1 MQKRCYNGTE
11 NKIKGGF
18 MKKFTSLI
26 LVLLMAAVLI
36 SGCTHTPDPPADTTF
51 SDTMSSSAPET
62 TETTA
67 ASETTAEELTTPPPE
82 TTACVHR
89 YEKTVVTPADKEHE
103 GLAEFV
109 CALCGDSYTEV
120 LPKIKSIKILAIG
133 NSFSSDTMEYL
144 YFIFREAGYTEIV
157 LGNLYIGSCS
167 LDMHWDNIKSG
178 AGAYIYYKN
187 NSGVWAQNKDKSLSF
202 GLLDEDWDFITLQ
215 QKGND
220 SGNPSSYGNLGNIV
234 SYLTKNKTNQ
244 DAKIYWH
251 MTWAYHPD
259 MFPGRYGATQA
270 GMYQSIVSTVQNV
283 ILKNQGIDGVIP
295 CGTVVQNLRSSYV
308 GEALTRDGFHLSYDY
323 GRYSTALCWFTVLT
337 GESIDELDWV
347 PGNRKFLAEHF
358 AVIREA
364 VNNAVKTPYAV
375 TQSSYKTKP

>member
-1 MQKRCYNGTE
+1 
-11 NKIKGGF
+11 
-18 MKKFTSLI
+18 MKKLLS
-26 LVLLMAAVLI
+26 LVLVLMMTAALFC
-36 SGCTHTPDPPADTTF
+36 GCGHTPDPPADMTSAETESSASESTETTL
-51 SDTMSSSAPET
+51 APET
-62 TETTA
+62 TSEETTA
-67 ASETTAEELTTPPPE
+67 PPE
-82 TTACVHR
+82 TTACSHR

-109 CALCGDSYTEV
+109 CALCGDTYTQV
-120 LPKIKSIKILAIG
+120 IPKIKSIKILAIG

-144 YFIFREAGYTEIV
+144 YYICRAAGYTEIV

-187 NSGVWAQNKDKSLSF
+187 NAGVWMPNKDKSLSY
-202 GLLDEDWDFITLQ
+202 GLRDEDWDFITLQ

-234 SYLTKNKTNQ
+234 NYLTKNKTNEN
-244 DAKIYWH
+244 AKIYWH

-259 MFPGRYGATQA
+259 MFPGRYGANQA
-270 GMYQSIVSTVQNV
+270 GMYRSIVSTVQNV
-283 ILKNQGIDGVIP
+283 ILKTKGIDGVIP

-323 GRYSTALCWFTVLT
+323 GRYSTSLCWFTVLT

-364 VNNAVKTPYAV
+364 VGNAVKSPYAV
-375 TQSSYKTKP
+375 TQSNYKTAP